1 MRTITEIQA
10 QIKAA
15 AEEAARG
22 CGLSDELFDV
32 RLQAAYAA
40 LLEQASAEDRP
51 VVESELLQ
59 SGFDPDFEPYVAGPG
74 ECGLTGI
81 NVACCPCGR
90 HE

>member
-10 QIKAA
+10 RIRAA
-15 AEEAARG
+15 AAEAARG
-22 CGLSDELFDV
+22 CGQSDVLFEA

-40 LLEQASAEDRP
+40 ILEQAPDEDRP
-51 VVESELLQ
+51 VVEAALLE
-59 SGFDPDFEPYVAGPG
+59 SGFDPGFEPYVAGPG

-81 NVACCPCGR
+81 EVDCCPCGQ